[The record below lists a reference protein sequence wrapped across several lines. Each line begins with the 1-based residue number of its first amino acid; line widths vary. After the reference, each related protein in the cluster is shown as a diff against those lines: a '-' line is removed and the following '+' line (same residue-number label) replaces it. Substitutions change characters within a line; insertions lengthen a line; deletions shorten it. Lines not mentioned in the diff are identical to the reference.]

1 MATSSIGVPIVLT
14 DEMAD
19 KIFAAMDRP
28 AKKIEVKNKTMEFC
42 NSREEVRDL
51 VEKVKQC
58 YAKK

>member
-28 AKKIEVKNKTMEFC
+28 AKKIEVENKTIRPC
-42 NSREEVRDL
+42 KSTQDL
-51 VEKVKQC
+51 IKGIKKC
-58 YAKK
+58 YGLK